1 MKKVLTGL
9 AAGALAMGIFAS
21 SSLAAVTYDSSAGT
35 GFVGKGDVQQALGW
49 NNAQL
54 QKEANNLVFT
64 YETVNT
70 YAVTVTWTTGEGTK
84 GEKTHI
90 LEYKRTS
97 EVTSSLDSSAR
108 KANQFTGFILNGV
121 KDTTVQG
128 AVPADGEEFPGNS
141 GHTVTNVELVSSTST
156 LYVNGVQLQ

>member
-49 NNAQL
+49 NNAEL
-54 QKEANNLVFT
+54 QKQAKNLVFT

-70 YAVTVTWTTGEGTK
+70 YAVTVTWTTGEGTR
-84 GEKTHI
+84 GEKVHN
-90 LEYKRTS
+90 
-97 EVTSSLDSSAR
+97 VTNQNTVTLSSGVTYDPR
-108 KANQFTGFILNGV
+108 KSNQFTGFNITGIDKTENGELQV
-121 KDTTVQG
+121 GD
-128 AVPADGEEFPGNS
+128 EYPGNS
-141 GHTVTNVELVSSTST
+141 GHIITNVEKIPSTGT
-156 LYVNGVQLQ
+156 LYVNGVPLQ